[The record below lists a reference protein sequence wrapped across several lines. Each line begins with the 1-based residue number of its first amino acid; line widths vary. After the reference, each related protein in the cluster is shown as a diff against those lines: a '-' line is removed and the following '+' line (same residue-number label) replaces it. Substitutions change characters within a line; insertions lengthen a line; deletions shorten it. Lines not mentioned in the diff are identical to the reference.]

1 MIGAEGEAY
10 LIYDLA
16 FRLGRFPS
24 ELLDRPIE
32 ELRGMMAFLAHRKG
46 QTTKGV

>member
-16 FRLGRFPS
+16 FQLGRFPS
-24 ELLDRPIE
+24 ELLDRPVE
-32 ELRGMMAFLAHRKG
+32 ELRGMLAFLAYRKG
-46 QTTKGV
+46 QKAKG